1 MQTAFALDDARLIAR
16 MTVSGTYVHEGV
28 VALLERLQAERAWG
42 YGVLFDMRTLD
53 VQPTSADLARVT
65 ETIAGMSTEEKRG
78 PLALLVRE
86 GEQYARACAYWAL
99 GKNRG
104 RDIDIFRHPDE
115 AEEWLREQ
123 LGTS

>member
-1 MQTAFALDDARLIAR
+1 MQTAFELDDARLIAR

-28 VALLERLQAERAWG
+28 VTLLERLRAERAWG
-42 YGVLFDMRTLD
+42 YGVLFDMRMLD
-53 VQPTSADLARVT
+53 VQPTSADLARLT
-65 ETIAGMSTEEKRG
+65 DTIPGLSAEETRG

-99 GKNRG
+99 GVSRG

-115 AEEWLREQ
+115 AEEWLRER